1 MDEREAIDRCLAG
14 DKNAYAAVV
23 GQYQSQVLALCLRMT
38 GSREDAADV
47 AQQAFTQAYRHLDR
61 YDPHQPFRPWL
72 YKIATN
78 ECIAF
83 LRRTKKHQAAPVPD
97 AVLENVSDPAD
108 GAPSIVDLA
117 EDRERVRTAVAQ
129 LPLPSRQVVVA
140 YYFQELSYQ
149 EIARQTGLPMGTVGT
164 LLHRAKQQLRKLL
177 TETEVGTDAAR
188 AARAHAAL
196 SGR

>member
-1 MDEREAIDRCLAG
+1 MDEREAIDRCQDG
-14 DKNAYAAVV
+14 DKNAYATIV

-47 AQQAFTQAYRHLDR
+47 AQQAFIQAYRHLDR
-61 YDPHQPFRPWL
+61 YDPGQPFRPWL

-83 LRRTKKHQAAPVPD
+83 LRRTRKHQASPAPD
-97 AVLENVSDPAD
+97 EVLENVSDPAD

-117 EDRERVRTAVAQ
+117 EDRERVRAAVAQ
-129 LPLPSRQVVVA
+129 LPLPARQVVVA
-140 YYFQELSYQ
+140 YYFQELGYQ
-149 EIARQTGLPMGTVGT
+149 EIARQTGIPIGTVGT

-177 TETEVGTDAAR
+177 TETEVQPDAAR
-188 AARAHAAL
+188 STRTPAAL
-196 SGR
+196 PGR